1 MLTNFFR
8 VFKFGWQEFL
18 RNVGISLGTIF
29 IMFIALSLVAGTL
42 FFKGISESLI
52 TTLKEKIDIS
62 VYFKPDTKEED
73 IFKTREKLEN
83 FPEVEEVDYVSREK
97 ALEIFKEKHKDDPQI
112 MEALNEIGNNPL
124 PASLNIKASSAQSY
138 AAISNFLEKGEFKNL
153 VDKVNYK
160 QNKLIIEKLFSIL
173 STVKKGG
180 LVTNLLLILIAV
192 VVTLNTIR
200 LAIYAKKREIEIM
213 KLVGATDGFVRG
225 PFLVQGIIVGFIAAL
240 ITLLITFGLCYG
252 FDAKIKAV
260 ASEISIFN
268 IFISNFWILLLIQL
282 AAGIGLGIIS
292 SFIAIRKYL
301 KI

>member
-97 ALEIFKEKHKDDPQI
+97 ALEIFKEKHKNDPQI

-225 PFLVQGIIVGFIAAL
+225 PFLVQGLLLGLFAGFFSFMVFYVINLLFPSQGSL
-240 ITLLITFGLCYG
+240 IFAELGFLNFFEKNILLF
-252 FDAKIKAV
+252 
-260 ASEISIFN
+260 
-268 IFISNFWILLLIQL
+268 LLIQVGG
-282 AAGIGLGIIS
+282 GIVLGAVS
-292 SFIAIRKYL
+292 SLVAVQRYL
-301 KI
+301 KV

>member
-83 FPEVEEVDYVSREK
+83 FPEVEEVEYVSREK

-225 PFLVQGIIVGFIAAL
+225 PFLVQGLFLGLFAGFFSFMVFYVINLLFPSQGSL
-240 ITLLITFGLCYG
+240 IFAELGFLNFFEKNILLF
-252 FDAKIKAV
+252 
-260 ASEISIFN
+260 
-268 IFISNFWILLLIQL
+268 LLIQVGG
-282 AAGIGLGIIS
+282 GIVLGAVS
-292 SFIAIRKYL
+292 SLVAVQRYL
-301 KI
+301 KV

>member
-225 PFLVQGIIVGFIAAL
+225 PFLVQGLFLGLFAGFFSFMVFYVINLLFPSQGSL
-240 ITLLITFGLCYG
+240 IFAELGFLNFFEKNILLF
-252 FDAKIKAV
+252 
-260 ASEISIFN
+260 
-268 IFISNFWILLLIQL
+268 LLIQVGG
-282 AAGIGLGIIS
+282 GIVLGAVS
-292 SFIAIRKYL
+292 SLVAVQRYL
-301 KI
+301 KV

>member
-83 FPEVEEVDYVSREK
+83 FPEVEEVEYVSREK

-225 PFLVQGIIVGFIAAL
+225 PFLVQGLLLGLFAGFFSFMVFYVINLLFPSQGSL
-240 ITLLITFGLCYG
+240 IFAELGFLNFFEKNILLF
-252 FDAKIKAV
+252 
-260 ASEISIFN
+260 
-268 IFISNFWILLLIQL
+268 LLIQVGG
-282 AAGIGLGIIS
+282 GIVLGAVS
-292 SFIAIRKYL
+292 SLVAVQRYL
-301 KI
+301 KV

>member
-225 PFLVQGIIVGFIAAL
+225 PFLVQGLLLGLFAGFFSFMVFYVINLLFPSQGSL
-240 ITLLITFGLCYG
+240 IFAELGFLNFFEKNILLF
-252 FDAKIKAV
+252 
-260 ASEISIFN
+260 
-268 IFISNFWILLLIQL
+268 LLIQVGG
-282 AAGIGLGIIS
+282 GIVLGAVS
-292 SFIAIRKYL
+292 SLVAVQRYL
-301 KI
+301 KV